1 MMFHPDLCEAV
12 ATALKHRT
20 IEAHQE
26 LESLLI
32 PKLHVVHTKV
42 EYAQLL
48 ATFYGYFA
56 PVEKLIGQFITPEH
70 LPDIIQRRKAAY
82 LLNDLARLD
91 VRSESLS
98 LSTYLPQI
106 ENEAQAWGAL
116 YVLEGSTLGG
126 RGITKMLLKQC
137 PQLTVDEL
145 SFFNGYREATGP
157 MWTSFQKTLNDLG
170 YTSQELSIIVG
181 SANDTFLKFKQWI
194 QQSMA

>member
-32 PKLHVVHTKV
+32 PKLHVVHTKD

-56 PVEKLIGQFITPEH
+56 PVEKLIEQFITPNL
-70 LPDIIQRRKAAY
+70 LPDIKQRRKAVY
-82 LLNDLARLD
+82 LLHDLTRLD
-91 VRSESLS
+91 EVSKSLA
-98 LSTYLPQI
+98 LSPHLPQI

-137 PQLTVDEL
+137 PQLKVDEL
-145 SFFNGYREATGP
+145 SFFNGYGEATGP
-157 MWTSFQKTLNDLG
+157 MWISFQKTLNNLV
-170 YTSQELSIIVG
+170 YTSQELSLVVA
-181 SANDTFLKFKQWI
+181 SANNTFLKFKQWI